1 MSTGIGV
8 RATLIIVPTL
18 RVGMPFVTL
27 RVTSLRCTGH
37 SGSDA
42 ERPEMR
48 YHAERGNDGHEHG
61 DRGSDHDD
69 YRSNAPRGNAFR
81 DAPRHKSALHRAFRI
96 GRRASRNALPR
107 GAWER

>member
-1 MSTGIGV
+1 
-8 RATLIIVPTL
+8 
-18 RVGMPFVTL
+18 
-27 RVTSLRCTGH
+27 
-37 SGSDA
+37 
-42 ERPEMR
+42 
-48 YHAERGNDGHEHG
+48 EHG